1 MKTIIILLSSLLFTF
16 TAYATNCHKE
26 VGHSHDEVTTN
37 GLSSGEITDNFI
49 NINVNGMVCDFCAQ
63 SIEKVFM
70 KRIEVKGINVNLEDQ
85 KVVIYLELIL
95 NLPLKVPFNHLQY
108 KLIFKFKIF
117 YNLMPTILKLVLM
130 QMQDNLII

>member
-1 MKTIIILLSSLLFTF
+1 MKTIIIFLSSLLFTF

-26 VGHSHDEVTTN
+26 DGHSHDEVTTN
-37 GLSSGEITDNFI
+37 GLSSGEITDNII

-85 KVVIYLELIL
+85 KVVIYLEKETDIE
-95 NLPLKVPFNHLQY
+95 NTTIST
-108 KLIFKFKIF
+108 IFEDAG
-117 YNLMPTILKLVLM
+117 YTVETI
-130 QMQDNLII
+130 NRNS

>member
-1 MKTIIILLSSLLFTF
+1 MKILVILLSSLLLTF
-16 TAYATNCHKE
+16 TTHATNCHKE
-26 VGHSHDEVTTN
+26 SGHSHDEVTTN

-85 KVVIYLELIL
+85 KVVIYLEKDTDIEDDTIST
-95 NLPLKVPFNHLQY
+95 
-108 KLIFKFKIF
+108 IFEDAG
-117 YNLMPTILKLVLM
+117 YTVETI
-130 QMQDNLII
+130 NRNS

>member
-1 MKTIIILLSSLLFTF
+1 MKILVILLSSLLLTF
-16 TAYATNCHKE
+16 TTHATNCHKE
-26 VGHSHDEVTTN
+26 GGHSHDEVTTN

-85 KVVIYLELIL
+85 KVVLYLEKETDIEAFDRSTTRGLFTYSML
-95 NLPLKVPFNHLQY
+95 GNSH
-108 KLIFKFKIF
+108 IFYKIF
-117 YNLMPTILKLVLM
+117 LN
-130 QMQDNLII
+130 NS

>member
-26 VGHSHDEVTTN
+26 GGHAHDEVTTN

-70 KRIEVKGINVNLEDQ
+70 KRIEVKGINVDLEDQ
-85 KVVIYLELIL
+85 KVVIYLKKETDIEDTTIST
-95 NLPLKVPFNHLQY
+95 
-108 KLIFKFKIF
+108 IFEDAG
-117 YNLMPTILKLVLM
+117 YTVETI
-130 QMQDNLII
+130 NRNS